1 MDTISILN
9 GPSSL
14 KLTPICI
21 DPVLLQQLEMLFAC
35 GMVVGPMLQNGIIA
49 TAITALGVVVKG
61 WNEFKKFSFKVDMCR
76 FAYTSYLKS
85 LSELR
90 MYVRGKPMDE
100 LVNFLVKMQTIDD
113 IVVDFTPPLADRF
126 IKQYNARFHYVP
138 QNIIKDSDSF
148 HLPQS
153 CLNVNVIPKNPSQKK
168 NESDDIVV
176 NEEACLEPC

>member
-1 MDTISILN
+1 M
-9 GPSSL
+9 
-14 KLTPICI
+14 
-21 DPVLLQQLEMLFAC
+21 AC
-35 GMVVGPMLQNGIIA
+35 GMVVGPVLQNGIIT

-61 WNEFKKFSFKVDMCR
+61 WNEFKKFSFTVDMCR

-138 QNIIKDSDSF
+138 QNNIKDSDSL
-148 HLPQS
+148 HHPQS
-153 CLNVNVIPKNPSQKK
+153 CLNVNVIQDEKPTPK
-168 NESDDIVV
+168 NESDGCIVFV
-176 NEEACLEPC
+176 NKEVCSEPC